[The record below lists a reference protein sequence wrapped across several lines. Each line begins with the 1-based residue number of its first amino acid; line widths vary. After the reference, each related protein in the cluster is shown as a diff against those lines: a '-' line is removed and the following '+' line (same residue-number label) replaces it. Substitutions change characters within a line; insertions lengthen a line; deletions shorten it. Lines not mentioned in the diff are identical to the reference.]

1 MWEDILKRRK
11 GSYIG
16 NILRRQRKPDTP
28 FNPFKDNKGVSEAR
42 EAKRKEAAKKRKKDK
57 DIKKD
62 SAHTRRDRDV
72 QNEYITRAR
81 KIRNM
86 PRDEE
91 FVKAAEE
98 YLKRYK
104 ATFGNTIG
112 GTGFRYVSIMG
123 EIEKDNLVQS
133 LKWYKDEK
141 SD

>member
-1 MWEDILKRRK
+1 MWKDIL
-11 GSYIG
+11 
-16 NILRRQRKPDTP
+16 
-28 FNPFKDNKGVSEAR
+28 
-42 EAKRKEAAKKRKKDK
+42 
-57 DIKKD
+57 KD

-123 EIEKDNLVQS
+123 EIEKDNLAQS
-133 LKWYKDEK
+133 LKFYKESSKPKESKTRSPIESRDTMF
-141 SD
+141 SDD